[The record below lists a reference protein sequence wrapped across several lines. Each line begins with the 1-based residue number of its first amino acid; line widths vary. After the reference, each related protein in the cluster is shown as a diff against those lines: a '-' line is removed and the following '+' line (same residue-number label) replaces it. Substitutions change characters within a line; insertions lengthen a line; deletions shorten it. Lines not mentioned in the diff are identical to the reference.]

1 MPQKTTS
8 RRLVTPLILFTLA
21 GWALWALGRNTP
33 PASTDGGESPTAGPA
48 REPDSVS
55 TPARERGRWNRRR
68 LATSLAF
75 ATLFFAG
82 AALSAG
88 AGDVVAEAIEGEP
101 TTEVA
106 EPEAAPLEEAP
117 AEAAPAEPA
126 PAEPAPAEEAPAA
139 EAPAE
144 EAPPAETEAEPEAPA
159 ESEAPAEGETP
170 AEGEAPAAGEAP
182 AESEQPAED
191 GDQPAEEPSEP
202 GTPAEDGGG
211 SADGGGAPSG
221 GGGGSGESDD
231 SDPEPEPK
239 PKPPAPPHLD
249 EGGTPEPSE
258 LPVLDKTTAS
268 SPELDPE
275 ADADGFF
282 ATVWLH
288 RDLPDPTPPARR
300 LDGEFARTLE
310 REAEEA
316 GVDWAVVLAV
326 LRADGFD
333 GGSMNVAPVRGVARD
348 LAEHDAA
355 ADEWRALLAYG
366 GRTDYA
372 DRAMA
377 LTHYNRAVGL
387 RALVTGLQAAKP
399 ELQDAVLDD
408 ERLDIYPG
416 GRLDIALGRTDVR
429 VLVVLRYLAEAHDQ
443 VTVSSLTAGHGIY
456 SRPGVVSAHT
466 YGLAVD
472 VAALEGVSIVGNQE
486 PGGVTERAVRNI
498 LLLPSELQPKQV
510 ISLLGLGGPSFPM
523 ANHDDHIHV
532 GY

>member
-1 MPQKTTS
+1 MPQKTTP

-33 PASTDGGESPTAGPA
+33 PAASRADETSPTGPA
-48 REPDSVS
+48 REPESVS
-55 TPARERGRWNRRR
+55 TPARGRAPRWNRRR
-68 LATSLAF
+68 LATSLTF

-88 AGDVVAEAIEGEP
+88 AGDVVVEAVEGEP
-101 TTEVA
+101 TAEVA
-106 EPEAAPLEEAP
+106 AAEEPPAEEAPVEEPAPVEEAP
-117 AEAAPAEPA
+117 AEEP
-126 PAEPAPAEEAPAA
+126 
-139 EAPAE
+139 PAE
-144 EAPPAETEAEPEAPA
+144 EAPPAEAPA
-159 ESEAPAEGETP
+159 EPDASAEAETPADGDPAEDGGEPAGDGDEPAEEPSAPETP
-170 AEGEAPAAGEAP
+170 AEGGSGSDE
-182 AESEQPAED
+182 ESGSD
-191 GDQPAEEPSEP
+191 G
-202 GTPAEDGGG
+202 GTTGTGGSGG
-211 SADGGGAPSG
+211 SAD
-221 GGGGSGESDD
+221 
-231 SDPEPEPK
+231 PEPQPEPK

-249 EGGTPEPSE
+249 ESRTPQPSE

-268 SPELDPE
+268 SPALDPE
-275 ADADGFF
+275 TDADGFF

-288 RDLPDPTPPARR
+288 RELPDPTPAARR
-300 LDGEFARTLE
+300 LDGEFASTLE
-310 REAEEA
+310 REAEAA

-326 LRADGFD
+326 LRADGFE
-333 GGSMNVAPVRGVARD
+333 GGSMNVAPVRAVARD

-355 ADEWRALLAYG
+355 DDEWRALLAYG

-399 ELQDAVLDD
+399 DLQDAVLED
-408 ERLDIYPG
+408 ERLEIYAG
-416 GRLDIALGRTDVR
+416 GRLDIAMGRTDVR
-429 VLVVLRYLAEAHDQ
+429 ILALLRYLAEAHDQ
-443 VTVSSLTAGHGIY
+443 VTVTSLTAGHRIY

-472 VAALEGVSIVGNQE
+472 IAALEDVSIIGNQE